1 MNNRLITLALRRVMR
16 SLSSPLFAVC
26 LLLYVPSLARAQQPL
41 TPAANNEPGTVA
53 LSQALLDLTNPWTV
67 MCVAAHPDD
76 EDGATLTLLRRK
88 YGVHT
93 VSLFSTYG
101 EGGQNATGPEL
112 YEELG
117 AIRARETTEA
127 AAIQG
132 SEPFFL
138 GLRDFGFSKSADEA
152 FRVWGHTEALRRMVL
167 KIRELRPD
175 VIITNHDT
183 VSGHGHHQATGRL
196 VLEAF
201 DAAADPTRFPEQL
214 RDGIGVW
221 QAQRLFIR
229 INYEGGTGSKA
240 EEDEAQRKDAIVS
253 INTNERDPVRHLT
266 YAEQALQA
274 LHRHATQ
281 GPWPQTLPPGGARII
296 RYRLAREAKK
306 SAPLPPTAPTI
317 LDGLRLPDAV
327 AAQLTPPKMDGR
339 PLKDFV
345 EQRARVLDALIAAR
359 LAGLFGAP
367 ESTDDAPRFHLM
379 LRRLDHALAVAS
391 GITATLAR
399 RDAVL
404 VPGRPTTFSLR
415 ISNNG
420 DVEVRT
426 SAFFFQGN
434 RGIRAMSSPSR
445 LLPKQT
451 VTINDRYNVPPDAVI
466 SVPHSEHLY
475 DGHLFGEQFSE
486 RVSVKVSGVTFR
498 IVATTQVDVAPAVEI
513 QRIKPSPLVLTPAT
527 INHPSTLAIRLVN
540 HRRVPFVGRVQSM
553 GTTSQAGYSSP
564 VMKLAAEETGD
575 TKATFLIPLTGAA
588 IKQHT
593 GQPLSGK
600 VQLSVYPAHSSA
612 SPITQRAVPV
622 IFSDATIVPRLRV
635 GYVRSSD
642 DTLRDALGALGVES
656 TELAIDDVRTGDL
669 RRYDAIIIDNRG
681 YQAHPELIA
690 ANARLLD
697 YAREGGTLI
706 VFYHKANEWN
716 PDPQKNRP
724 QLAPYP
730 IILGNERVTDENS
743 PVTFSDP
750 QNALLNS
757 PNKINQDDFQGWI
770 QERGLYYPKQWDA
783 HYSAPLATSD
793 AGEQPLRGGLLATD
807 YGRGRY
813 IYTSMV
819 WYRQLRAGVPGAY
832 RIFANML
839 SYGRANRASA
849 KKAPSRNLPFR
860 SVVFNLTPAGCCYS
874 VKRREYCRQ

>member
-1 MNNRLITLALRRVMR
+1 MR
-16 SLSSPLFAVC
+16 GLSSPLFAVC
-26 LLLYVPSLARAQQPL
+26 LLLHVPSLACAQQPSP
-41 TPAANNEPGTVA
+41 TANNEHGTVA
-53 LSQALLDLTNPWTV
+53 LYQALLDLTNPWTV

-117 AIRARETTEA
+117 AIRARETAEA

-152 FRVWGHTEALRRMVL
+152 FRIWGHTEALRRMVL

-196 VLEAF
+196 ILEAF
-201 DAAADPTRFPEQL
+201 DAAADPARFPEQL
-214 RDGIGVW
+214 RNGVNVW
-221 QAQRLFIR
+221 QAQRLFVR
-229 INYEGGTGSKA
+229 VNYEGGTGSKA
-240 EEDEAQRKDAIVS
+240 AEDEAQRGNAIVFV
-253 INTNERDPVRHLT
+253 NPNERDPVRNLT
-266 YAEQALQA
+266 YAEQALEA

-281 GPWPQTLPPGGARII
+281 GPWPQALPPGGVRII
-296 RYRLAREAKK
+296 RYRLAREARR
-306 SAPLPPTAPTI
+306 SATLPPNASTI
-317 LDGLRLPDAV
+317 LDGLRLPEAV
-327 AAQLTPPKMDGR
+327 AAQLTPPRMDNR
-339 PLKDFV
+339 PLTDFV
-345 EQRARVLDALIAAR
+345 EQRARVLDALIAVR
-359 LAGLFGAP
+359 KTGVFGAP
-367 ESTDDAPRFHLM
+367 ESADDAPRSHLM
-379 LRRLDHALAVAS
+379 YGRLDHALAVAS

-420 DVEVRT
+420 DAEVRT
-426 SAFFFQGN
+426 SAFFFQGD
-434 RGIRAMSSPSR
+434 RGVRTMPSPSR

-451 VTINDRYNVPPDAVI
+451 VTVNDLYNVPPDAVI

-475 DGHLFGEQFSE
+475 DGHLFGEHFSE
-486 RVSVKVSGVTFR
+486 RVSVEINGVAFR

-513 QRIKPSPLVLTPAT
+513 QRVKPSPLVLTPAT
-527 INHPSTLAIRLVN
+527 INHPSTLAVRLVN
-540 HRRVPFVGRVQSM
+540 HQRAPFTGRVRPV
-553 GTTSQAGYSSP
+553 GAALRGGRPSP
-564 VMKLAAEETGD
+564 VIKLAADETGD
-575 TKATFLIPLTGAA
+575 TKATFLVPLTGTA

-593 GQPLSGK
+593 GQPLPGK
-600 VQLSVYPAHSSA
+600 VQLSVYPANPSA
-612 SPITQRAVPV
+612 SPITQQAVPV
-622 IFSDATIVPRLRV
+622 VFSDAAVVPRLRV

-656 TELAIDDVRTGDL
+656 KGLTTDDVRAGDL
-669 RRYDAIIIDNRG
+669 RPYDVIVIDNRG
-681 YQAHPELIA
+681 YQARPELVA

-697 YAREGGTLI
+697 YVREGGTLI
-706 VFYHKANEWN
+706 VCYHKANEWN

-743 PVTFSDP
+743 PVAFSDP
-750 QNALLNS
+750 QNALLNF
-757 PNKINQDDFQGWI
+757 PNKITQDDFQGWI

-793 AGEQPLRGGLLATD
+793 AGEQPLRGGLLAAD

-832 RIFANML
+832 RVFANML
-839 SYGRANRASA
+839 SYGRANRATTGH
-849 KKAPSRNLPFR
+849 LP
-860 SVVFNLTPAGCCYS
+860 
-874 VKRREYCRQ
+874 